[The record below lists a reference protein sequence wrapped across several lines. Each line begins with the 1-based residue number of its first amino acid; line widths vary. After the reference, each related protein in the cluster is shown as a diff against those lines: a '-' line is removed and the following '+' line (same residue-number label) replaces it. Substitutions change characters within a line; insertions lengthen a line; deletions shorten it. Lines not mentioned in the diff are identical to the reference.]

1 MHDITPSTHIS
12 PGTFERGRKMEYI
25 SSRIAVVIANALNRE
40 EKWQRIYQYAIQI
53 LLEKWISLSVIGVI
67 AFLLHQGM
75 EYLFFLL
82 IFMPLRSHGGGFHM
96 KTYPGCLLGSI
107 ILIIGTLFAAEYLPL
122 KDLPVF
128 CVVSD
133 FAMLCAIRR
142 MAPVQHINRPM
153 TEKEIAG
160 CRKRIRTV
168 TVVIAVLLIALMLA
182 GCLKYLSIA
191 SVTLFAVVLL
201 MIAGRWDYRK
211 QTAFLSADYE

>member
-1 MHDITPSTHIS
+1 MNYLVLVVAQIIV
-12 PGTFERGRKMEYI
+12 RKPEQNKEWI
-25 SSRIAVVIANALNRE
+25 E
-40 EKWQRIYQYAIQI
+40 IYQYAIQI
-53 LLEKWISLSVIGVI
+53 LLEKWISLLAIGVI
-67 AFLLHQGM
+67 AFLLNQGM

-82 IFMPLRSHGGGFHM
+82 IFLPLRSHGGGFHM
-96 KTYPGCLLGSI
+96 KTYPGCLIGSI

-128 CVVSD
+128 CVASD
-133 FAMLCAIRR
+133 FAMLYAIRR

-182 GCLKYLSIA
+182 GCVKYLSIA

-211 QTAFLSADYE
+211 QTAFLSADHE

>member
-1 MHDITPSTHIS
+1 MNYLALVVAQIIV
-12 PGTFERGRKMEYI
+12 RKPEQNKEWI
-25 SSRIAVVIANALNRE
+25 E
-40 EKWQRIYQYAIQI
+40 IYQYAIQI
-53 LLEKWISLSVIGVI
+53 LLEKWISLLAIGVI
-67 AFLLHQGM
+67 AFLLNQGM

-128 CVVSD
+128 CVVRD
-133 FAMLCAIRR
+133 LAMLCAIRR

-168 TVVIAVLLIALMLA
+168 TAVIAVLLIALMLA